1 MPAQHDAPPAGAR
14 SNYTRRMTARHA
26 GTAFVLAGGGSLG
39 AVQVG
44 MLRALVAAGVA
55 PDVIVGASAG
65 AINACYFAGEPT
77 ADGVAE
83 LERIWRGLR
92 RRDVFPVRWLQGGL
106 GALGVRNHLV
116 DPEPLRRLLEA
127 HLPEAELARTRL
139 ACHVVATDLMSGEEV
154 VVSDGPS
161 VDAVLASAAIPGV
174 FPPVERD
181 GRFLIDGAIAN
192 NTPVTTAVALGAQRV
207 IVLPTGWSCALTEPP
222 ASALGMALHA
232 ISLLISRQLRVD
244 IERLHGSAE
253 VRVVP
258 PLCPIAVGP
267 QDFRLTGAWIERAAA
282 STRQWLDGGGLER
295 AAVPA
300 ELGFHLHEALG

>member
-1 MPAQHDAPPAGAR
+1 VAAAHG
-14 SNYTRRMTARHA
+14 

-55 PDVIVGASAG
+55 PDFAVGASAG
-65 AINACYFAGEPT
+65 AINACYFAGDPS
-77 ADGVAE
+77 ARGVAE

-92 RRDVFPVRWLQGGL
+92 RRDVFPMGWLKGGL
-106 GALGVRNHLV
+106 GALGMRRHLV
-116 DPEPLRRLLEA
+116 DPAPLRRLLAA
-127 HLPEAELARTRL
+127 HLPQVDLARTAL
-139 ACHVVATDLMSGEEV
+139 PCHVVATDLMSGQEV
-154 VVSDGPS
+154 ALSDGS
-161 VDAVLASAAIPGV
+161 AVEAVLASAAIPGV
-174 FPPVERD
+174 FPPVERG

-192 NTPVTTAVALGAQRV
+192 NTPVTTAVALGAHRV
-207 IVLPTGWSCALTEPP
+207 VVLPTGWSCALTEPP

-232 ISLLISRQLRVD
+232 VSLLISRQLRVD
-244 IERLHGSAE
+244 IERLRGRAE

-267 QDFRLTGAWIERAAA
+267 HDFRLTGAWIERAAI

-295 AAVPA
+295 ADVPA
-300 ELGFHLHEALG
+300 ELGFHLHEAAV